1 MKNSLAHL
9 LLAASLLGM
18 VACSSARKAAE
29 APKSA
34 VGAWDI
40 LVSGTPMGNIPAEL
54 LFEQDGEAYKG
65 FIATQNEKSELRNL
79 KVADNKVT
87 GSFYS
92 QAYGADIYFNA
103 TYNPEMDTIEGWVMD
118 EFKLTGKRKAA
129 EGK

>member
-9 LLAASLLGM
+9 LLAAFLLGT

-54 LFEQDGEAYKG
+54 VFEQNGDDYKG
-65 FIATQNEKSELRNL
+65 AIITQNEKSELRNL

-92 QAYGADIYFNA
+92 QAYGADIYFDA
-103 TYNPEMDTIEGWVMD
+103 TYNPELDTIEGWVMD

-129 EGK
+129 EGR